1 MSIDEKILLDL
12 VAKRYGEGYGENEK
26 TGAKNKKIESREE
39 ENITPF
45 DQTTDN
51 NVTMGGG
58 GRLNRQNTSTS
69 KLMKL
74 LNKK

>member
-1 MSIDEKILLDL
+1 MSIDKTLLDL
-12 VAKRYGEGYGENEK
+12 VEKRYGENEK
-26 TGAKNKKIESREE
+26 TGEKNKQIELREKN
-39 ENITPF
+39 NITPF
-45 DQTTDN
+45 DQTKGN
-51 NVTMGGG
+51 NVEINMGGG

>member
-12 VAKRYGEGYGENEK
+12 VEKRYGEGYGENEK
-26 TGAKNKKIESREE
+26 TGGKNEKNELREE
-39 ENITPF
+39 TNITPF
-45 DQTTDN
+45 DGN